1 MSSTPVKHSEP
12 VVEPGAPVKS
22 SAPHGDNVDMTGIE
36 LFKGGNKHAPSVVGG
51 QKKRQQKKSQKKR
64 QQNKSQ
70 KKRQQKK
77 SQKKRQQKKQKK

>member
-1 MSSTPVKHSEP
+1 MSSTPITPITPVKSREP
-12 VVEPGAPVKS
+12 VVEPGAPVKPP
-22 SAPHGDNVDMTGIE
+22 APHDDNVDMTGTN
-36 LFKGGNKHAPSVVGG
+36 LFPENTGG

-64 QQNKSQ
+64 QQKKSQ

>member
-1 MSSTPVKHSEP
+1 MSSTPVKDSKP
-12 VVEPGAPVKS
+12 VVAPGAPVKP
-22 SAPHGDNVDMTGIE
+22 SAPHDDNVDTTGTN

-64 QQNKSQ
+64 QQ
-70 KKRQQKK
+70 KK